1 MADELTKIKVLQEL
15 FGSGQTRQ
23 ITPEQIAR
31 IAAEVAIKAYKEE
44 RKKINEKCVITQFEA
59 QNRYGRSVI
68 SLLLERGFLERMA
81 FGTRDCVDSEGN
93 TITKR
98 KGNIY
103 YRVRDI
109 EDALDKAN
117 LYKGTKAGVI

>member
-1 MADELTKIKVLQEL
+1 MNDITRSQILEVL
-15 FGSGQTRQ
+15 FGGDQKERISA
-23 ITPEQIAR
+23 EQIAR
-31 IAAEVAIKAYKEE
+31 IAADVAIRTYREE
-44 RKKINEKCVITQFEA
+44 QKRINERCVITQFEA

-68 SLLLERGFLERMA
+68 NLLLERGLLERMA

-93 TITKR
+93 TFTKR

-117 LYKGTKAGVI
+117 LYRGTKAEVI

>member
-68 SLLLERGFLERMA
+68 SLLLERGLLERMA
-81 FGTRDCVDSEGN
+81 FGTRECVDSEGN
-93 TITKR
+93 PLTKR

-103 YRVRDI
+103 YRVSDI
-109 EDALDKAN
+109 EDAMDKAN
-117 LYKGTKAGVI
+117 LYKGTRAQVI

>member
-1 MADELTKIKVLQEL
+1 MNEI
-15 FGSGQTRQ
+15 TRNQ
-23 ITPEQIAR
+23 ILEALLGGEPRDRITPEQIAR

-68 SLLLERGFLERMA
+68 SLLLERGLLERMA
-81 FGTRDCVDSEGN
+81 FGTRECVDSEGN
-93 TITKR
+93 PLTKR

-103 YRVRDI
+103 YRVSDI
-109 EDALDKAN
+109 EDAMDKAN
-117 LYKGTKAGVI
+117 LYKGTRAQVI

>member
-1 MADELTKIKVLQEL
+1 MNEI
-15 FGSGQTRQ
+15 TRNQ
-23 ITPEQIAR
+23 ILEALLGGDQRERITTEQIAR
-31 IAAEVAIKAYKEE
+31 IAADVAIRMYREE

-68 SLLLERGFLERMA
+68 NLLLERGLLERMA

-109 EDALDKAN
+109 EDALDRAN

>member
-1 MADELTKIKVLQEL
+1 MNEI
-15 FGSGQTRQ
+15 TRNQ
-23 ITPEQIAR
+23 ILEALLGGDQRERITTEQIAR
-31 IAAEVAIKAYKEE
+31 IAADVAIRMYREE

-68 SLLLERGFLERMA
+68 NLLLERGLLERMA

-103 YRVRDI
+103 YLVRDI
-109 EDALDKAN
+109 EDALDMAN

>member
-1 MADELTKIKVLQEL
+1 MNETTRSQLIEALLGGDTKD
-15 FGSGQTRQ
+15 R

-44 RKKINEKCVITQFEA
+44 RKKINEKCVVTQFEA

-68 SLLLERGFLERMA
+68 NLLLERGMLERMA
-81 FGTRDCVDSEGN
+81 FGTRECVDSEGN
-93 TITKR
+93 PVTKR

-103 YRVRDI
+103 YRISDI
-109 EDALDKAN
+109 EDALDRAN
-117 LYKGTKAGVI
+117 LYKGTIAGII

>member
-1 MADELTKIKVLQEL
+1 MNETTRSQLIEALLGGDTKD
-15 FGSGQTRQ
+15 R

-44 RKKINEKCVITQFEA
+44 RKKINEKCVVTQFEA

-68 SLLLERGFLERMA
+68 NLLLERGLLERMA
-81 FGTRDCVDSEGN
+81 FGTRECVDSEGN
-93 TITKR
+93 PVTKR

-103 YRVRDI
+103 YRISDI

-117 LYKGTKAGVI
+117 LYKGTRAGII

>member
-1 MADELTKIKVLQEL
+1 MNEI
-15 FGSGQTRQ
+15 TRNQ
-23 ITPEQIAR
+23 ILEALLGGEPRDRITPEQIAR

-68 SLLLERGFLERMA
+68 SLLLERGLLERMA
-81 FGTRDCVDSEGN
+81 FGTRECVDSEGN
-93 TITKR
+93 PLTKR

-103 YRVRDI
+103 YRVSDI
-109 EDALDKAN
+109 EDAMDKAN
-117 LYKGTKAGVI
+117 LYKGTRAGMI

>member
-1 MADELTKIKVLQEL
+1 MNEI
-15 FGSGQTRQ
+15 TRNQ
-23 ITPEQIAR
+23 ILEALLGGDQKERITAEQIAR
-31 IAAEVAIKAYKEE
+31 IAADVAIRMYREE
-44 RKKINEKCVITQFEA
+44 QKKINEKCVITQFEA

-68 SLLLERGFLERMA
+68 NLLLERMA